1 MVIQI
6 LYEGTDITEVTNITR
21 CVCRDVSHG
30 RADSLELQF
39 DHAAIWHLWAPK
51 EDDKIIVNSDGYTT
65 GTMYLNAIMPE
76 GDGFRI
82 LATALPSAA
91 RRKAWDT
98 YQNMT
103 LENIV
108 GRCAAEAG
116 MSAKLYG
123 ADGNLKYR
131 YLMRENEGA
140 AAFLEWLG
148 TLEGLAVKAV
158 HGAFRGISIDYAQKR
173 DPVECLYID
182 EANEGAQYTRKEIYK
197 ISTLTVLSPY
207 ARVSAS
213 DSNAAY
219 GSQRIVNLPAMDAV
233 QAGRWARGLLMA
245 HNRKAETLSIN
256 SAFNPK
262 MEALM
267 RVDVEGTED
276 SKGSW
281 IVDEVQH
288 DLIERTSSTRLLR
301 VTDSIR

>member
-116 MSAKLYG
+116 NHVAPRKIQQLPPYP
-123 ADGNLKYR
+123 L
-131 YLMRENEGA
+131 A
-140 AAFLEWLG
+140 AALKAP
-148 TLEGLAVKAV
+148 TL
-158 HGAFRGISIDYAQKR
+158 AFQQS
-173 DPVECLYID
+173 C
-182 EANEGAQYTRKEIYK
+182 
-197 ISTLTVLSPY
+197 S
-207 ARVSAS
+207 
-213 DSNAAY
+213 
-219 GSQRIVNLPAMDAV
+219 
-233 QAGRWARGLLMA
+233 
-245 HNRKAETLSIN
+245 
-256 SAFNPK
+256 
-262 MEALM
+262 
-267 RVDVEGTED
+267 
-276 SKGSW
+276 
-281 IVDEVQH
+281 
-288 DLIERTSSTRLLR
+288 
-301 VTDSIR
+301 